1 MEFRIAPMIL
11 IVLNCLF
18 LVYCLFNLQEATIKQ
33 SGIGFGLVALAYGAS
48 LSHSYYTKQFMN
60 TFYILAGLC
69 VAVSGYIL
77 YYCLR

>member
-1 MEFRIAPMIL
+1 MIL
-11 IVLNCLF
+11 IVLDCLY
-18 LVYCLFNLQEATIKQ
+18 LIYCIFHLQDATIKQ
-33 SGIGFGLVALAYGAS
+33 AGIGLGLVALAYGAS
-48 LSHSYYTKQFMN
+48 LSHSYYTKQFMH